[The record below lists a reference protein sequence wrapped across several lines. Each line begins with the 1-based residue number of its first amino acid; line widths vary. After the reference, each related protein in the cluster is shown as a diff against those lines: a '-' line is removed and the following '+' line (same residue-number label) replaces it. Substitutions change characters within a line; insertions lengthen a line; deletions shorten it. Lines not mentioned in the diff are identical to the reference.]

1 MGAGAVG
8 SVFGGMLCRAG
19 HEVSLIGRRHYM
31 EAIRRKGLSISG
43 IFGEHHIRGLRPY
56 SSPGEV
62 ADGPFPVVLLT
73 TKSFD
78 TEAALTQV
86 LPLLDA
92 ESLVIS
98 LQNGL
103 GNIEAVSGLIGK
115 GRTIGG
121 RVMFGVEFVAPGHF
135 HVSVFAEKVMLG
147 SADGGLSQDRVAGI
161 ADIFTGAGIPTEAT
175 EEIQRYLW
183 GKVLFNCCLNAL
195 SALLDTCYG
204 KLGEQAET
212 RQIISDVIDEVFS
225 LAGRKG
231 VNMGFVSP
239 DAYREFFF
247 NCLLV
252 NAYSHHSSMLQDVK
266 RGKRTEIDAING
278 AIVALAEKEGI
289 DTPVNRLLTRLV
301 RAQEKLAAS
310 GDK

>member
-19 HEVSLIGRRHYM
+19 HEVSLIGRKHYM
-31 EAIRRKGLSISG
+31 DVIRRKGLTITG
-43 IFGEHHIRGLRPY
+43 VFCEHHVQNLRPY
-56 SSPGEV
+56 SSPDEV
-62 ADGPFPVVLLT
+62 TDGPFPVALLA

-78 TEAALTQV
+78 TEKAIAQV
-86 LPLLDA
+86 LPLLNS

-103 GNIEAVSGLIGK
+103 GNIETISGLIGK
-115 GRTIGG
+115 ERTVGG
-121 RVMFGVEFVAPGHF
+121 RVMFGVEFVAAGHF

-147 SADGGLSQDRVAGI
+147 SAGAGSFQDKVVSIAG
-161 ADIFTGAGIPTEAT
+161 AFTGAGIPTEAT
-175 EEIQRYLW
+175 GEIQKYLW

-204 KLGEQAET
+204 KLGEQPET
-212 RQIISDVIDEVFS
+212 REIISGVIDEVFS

-231 VNMGFVSP
+231 VDMGFTDP

-247 NCLLV
+247 NRLLI
-252 NAYSHHSSMLQDVK
+252 NAYSHHSSMLQDMK
-266 RGKRTEIDAING
+266 QGKKTEIDAING
-278 AIVALAEKEGI
+278 AIVTLAEKEGI
-289 DTPVNRLLTRLV
+289 DTPVNRLLTQLV
-301 RAQEKLAAS
+301 RAREKLAAS
-310 GDK
+310 GEK